1 MDDRFDR
8 LETMI
13 GALGG
18 QLRST
23 EEKLGGRM
31 NGVEQKIDGLAS
43 VGQATAAKL
52 DATAAKLDATTAK
65 LDATAA
71 KVDATAAKL
80 EIVAELGR
88 ATAAKVDVTAT
99 RVDTLSHQ
107 LAGVSTRIDGLTRHQ
122 KQFAT
127 DVTKRLKRAEAK
139 AQITIEGHEAI
150 RSEMR
155 KAFAQ
160 LRWDINNR
168 VQPIEVAVRNRK

>member
-43 VGQATAAKL
+43 VGHATAAKL
-52 DATAAKLDATTAK
+52 DATAAKLDATAAK
-65 LDATAA
+65 L
-71 KVDATAAKL
+71 DATAAKL